1 MYIQRSYFSQTS
13 LFSEFSLEFSK
24 FLFSLGI
31 EGVGATTANNLSFS
45 YSEPFTLAKASV
57 DDLQSVPDIGPVVA
71 RNILD
76 WFAQPSNLNLIKK
89 LLDLGLN
96 LRNRNYLRDVS
107 VSKLAGKTVVVTG
120 RLSAMT
126 RAEMKNKLQNIGI
139 KVAGSVSKN
148 TDFLIIGADA
158 GSKLEKAEE
167 LGIKVITEDELD
179 KLL

>member
-1 MYIQRSYFSQTS
+1 M
-13 LFSEFSLEFSK
+13 
-24 FLFSLGI
+24 
-31 EGVGATTANNLSFS
+31 
-45 YSEPFTLAKASV
+45 
-57 DDLQSVPDIGPVVA
+57 PDIGPVVA

-139 KVAGSVSKN
+139 KVAGSISKN

-167 LGIKVITEDELD
+167 LGIKVITEDDLD